1 MALYAMGDTHLSLGT
16 DKPMDVFGGGWT
28 GYVDKL
34 REGFAQVAPEDT
46 VVVCGDISWG
56 MGLEEARADACRLL
70 QERVAAAFPATISEI
85 DVTEGQVFATFDD
98 YGHGGRDIR
107 VRCQLRPGVER

>member
-46 VVVCGDISWG
+46 VVVFAP
-56 MGLEEARADACRLL
+56 EEGFVFRLFARLA
-70 QERVAAAFPATISEI
+70 
-85 DVTEGQVFATFDD
+85 G
-98 YGHGGRDIR
+98 
-107 VRCQLRPGVER
+107 